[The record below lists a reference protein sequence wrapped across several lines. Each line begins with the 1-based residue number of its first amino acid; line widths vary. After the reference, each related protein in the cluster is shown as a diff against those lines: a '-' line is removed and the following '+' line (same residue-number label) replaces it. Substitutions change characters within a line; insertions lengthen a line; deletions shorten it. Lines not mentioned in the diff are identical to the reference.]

1 MQKKLIF
8 VYYVAMQF
16 ELVCK
21 EYLTDLFY
29 KQLQNVGI
37 ADQLLG
43 NMYPKKLVF
52 GSWYNTTSF
61 CSLAMTFSVL
71 VQYSCCE
78 K

>member
-8 VYYVAMQF
+8 VYVAMQF

-43 NMYPKKLVF
+43 NMYPKKLF

-71 VQYSCCE
+71 VKYSCCD